1 MDVRNSLKFGL
12 SSGNVYTQ
20 CNLDSHK
27 KNEHRRKKKELAKS
41 VDMIDQGAGGNRES
55 DPRSKPP

>member
-1 MDVRNSLKFGL
+1 MDVRNSLKFMI

-27 KNEHRRKKKELAKS
+27 KRQERKKKKELEAINELIEGS
-41 VDMIDQGAGGNRES
+41 SESPREG
-55 DPRSKPP
+55 DPDGKPP